1 MHICNID
8 FISSHQSSNSH
19 VTGTAV
25 RFTCSAVIMCPR
37 QYHKN
42 NRMSFDSAV
51 GYYIIEGA
59 VYIRVWLSRV
69 YWIECGK
76 ELSASVLRYCDG
88 THLDWWR
95 KNYDYG
101 MYRPKFELGISG
113 LQVSSVCADL

>member
-1 MHICNID
+1 MIMHICNID

-59 VYIRVWLSRV
+59 VYIRV
-69 YWIECGK
+69 
-76 ELSASVLRYCDG
+76 
-88 THLDWWR
+88 
-95 KNYDYG
+95 
-101 MYRPKFELGISG
+101 
-113 LQVSSVCADL
+113 